1 MAIILRC
8 KLLTWPTRGIW
19 TRASRHG
26 RPTRELVGPDA
37 QAAWLVAQ
45 HAISLPDDERKCSEI
60 LAHAFAVGQVPAW
73 QMAMLLDRIRTFK
86 EQPQAYGTQFDWDD
100 EGKLSPV
107 FIENRDGVDQR
118 RLDLGLK
125 CLEAAT
131 KRTRARD
138 AAQSDWQ
145 TWRSMEGVWTRGRDG
160 QDGGNTKSAFR
171 PGRRFRMSV
180 VTAFAALQCGA
191 ASWVGPPLR

>member
-73 QMAMLLDRIRTFK
+73 QMAMLLDRIRTFE

-118 RLDLGLK
+118 RLDVGLK
-125 CLEAAT
+125 MP
-131 KRTRARD
+131 
-138 AAQSDWQ
+138 
-145 TWRSMEGVWTRGRDG
+145 RSGHETYPGERRGAVRLA
-160 QDGGNTKSAFR
+160 NLAEY
-171 PGRRFRMSV
+171 GRRMDEGTRR
-180 VTAFAALQCGA
+180 AG
-191 ASWVGPPLR
+191 WR